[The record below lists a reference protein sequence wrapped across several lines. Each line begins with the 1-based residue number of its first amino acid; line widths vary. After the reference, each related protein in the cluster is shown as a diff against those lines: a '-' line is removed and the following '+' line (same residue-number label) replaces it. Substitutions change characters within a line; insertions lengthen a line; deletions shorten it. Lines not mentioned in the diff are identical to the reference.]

1 MSNSIGFEH
10 FKLHSDSTLKSLTK
24 DELIKYI
31 HMVYHNWKA
40 TDETYCNTVKHA
52 QDLDEQ
58 LNYACSILANI
69 CTELANICTEL
80 SECSEITCPHRCKNM
95 PCNNE
100 CNTVNGWRKRIEEEV
115 KRIG

>member
-1 MSNSIGFEH
+1 MIDDIER
-10 FKLHSDSTLKSLTK
+10 LKK
-24 DELIKYI
+24 DNKELQKEVDY
-31 HMVYHNWKA
+31 Y
-40 TDETYCNTVKHA
+40 KHEYFSA
-52 QDLDEQ
+52 CDLLENLDEQ

-69 CTELANICTEL
+69 CTEL
-80 SECSEITCPHRCKNM
+80 SEFSEITCPHRCKNM